1 MAMTETDQRAQT
13 ADEGGKQPGLRF
25 LEATVYIMGGLLVLM
40 LVALL
45 GGLAWKLTHKAPAA
59 APPVES
65 LDIAI
70 PPGSNV
76 IGMTLDGDRMAVH
89 VLDGAVDH
97 EIIIVDTRKGAV
109 VSRVR
114 LKPAASSGK

>member
-1 MAMTETDQRAQT
+1 MAETDQT
-13 ADEGGKQPGLRF
+13 ARTAEEGGKQPGLRF

-40 LVALL
+40 LLALL

-59 APPVES
+59 VPTLQS

-70 PPGSNV
+70 PQGASV
-76 IGMTLDGDRMAVH
+76 AGVTLDGERMAVH